1 MDKRNILDR
10 LFPVKYP
17 FYEMIDQQA
26 ETNKLAVRAL
36 YSWLN
41 STSEDDSNTLLNTA
55 KESDDVRKQ
64 LEKNLIQAFTTPFDR
79 VDIYSLSSGM
89 DKVMQYTK
97 STLLSMKAYEVQP
110 DDIIIDMVGSLK
122 EGTFVFYKCAK
133 NLKNNPSIAEENFS
147 KIRDTHIRIEQLYLK
162 GMTAEFKSSDPM
174 HALRQRE
181 VYHHIKDASVNL
193 QDSADV
199 LHRVVVRLT

>member
-26 ETNKLAVRAL
+26 KTNGLAVKAL

-41 STSEDDSNTLLNTA
+41 SGSEADSNALLQTV
-55 KESDDVRKQ
+55 KDSDSVRKR
-64 LEKNLIQAFTTPFDR
+64 LEKNLIEAFTTPFDR

-89 DKVMQYTK
+89 DKVIQYTR
-97 STLLSMKAYEVQP
+97 STLLSMKAYEVRP
-110 DDIIIDMVGSLK
+110 NDIIIDMVDHLK
-122 EGTFVFYKCAK
+122 EGTSIFYECAK
-133 NLKNNPSIAEENFS
+133 DLKENPSKSEETFS
-147 KIRDTHIRIEQLYLK
+147 KMRDTHVKIEQLYLN
-162 GMTAEFKSSDPM
+162 GMTAVFKGNDPM

-181 VYHHIKDASVNL
+181 VYHHIKDASTNL
-193 QDSADV
+193 EDTVDI